1 MESVLTIRNGKL
13 RREWIDG
20 AKKRIGIAHQT
31 RLSNPRLSVDILLE
45 VVGELLKR
53 LPAD

>member
-1 MESVLTIRNGKL
+1 MALRNGKL
-13 RREWIDG
+13 SSEWIDG
-20 AKKRIGIAHQT
+20 AKKRIEIAHQT

-53 LPAD
+53 LPAENEA